1 MYSSMQQ
8 VKNIFFRQVVTKF
21 IDKSKIPE
29 EYWLE
34 DPSGGTNGSS
44 RSPMEAALL
53 STLSHDNIVT
63 VLDVFD
69 NDACVQVC
77 SVQALLDLVTTTGQG
92 QNKY

>member
-1 MYSSMQQ
+1 M
-8 VKNIFFRQVVTKF
+8 VTKF

-29 EYWLE
+29 EDWLA
-34 DPSGGTNGSS
+34 DPAGTGA

-69 NDACVQVC
+69 NDSCVQVRTGWPV
-77 SVQALLDLVTTTGQG
+77 SSATTGPVDRISHRKWRETKEQLI
-92 QNKY
+92 